1 MSEISRDIVNEAAKG
16 DIKAFES
23 IYREYF
29 EFVANV
35 VLRIVKHTDDA
46 EDVAQEVFMTIYR
59 NLKTFRGESALKT
72 WIYRIAINTA
82 INHAKKLSREFRQI
96 LEHGND
102 KAVAHSPPEDEDAI
116 KNQENK
122 KMIARL
128 LDALNPDQ
136 RACIVL
142 RNLEGLSY
150 QEIAENLN
158 IPINTVRS
166 RIKRAREAM
175 MSLSKPRY
183 TLSPE
188 MRGILG
194 VTG

>member
-46 EDVAQEVFMTIYR
+46 EDVAQEVFMTIYK

-175 MSLSKPRY
+175 MSLSIPRY
-183 TLSPE
+183 TLS
-188 MRGILG
+188 
-194 VTG
+194 

>member
-1 MSEISRDIVNEAAKG
+1 MSEISGDIVKKAAKG
-16 DIKAFES
+16 YIKAFES

-96 LEHGND
+96 LEHG
-102 KAVAHSPPEDEDAI
+102 
-116 KNQENK
+116 
-122 KMIARL
+122 
-128 LDALNPDQ
+128 
-136 RACIVL
+136 
-142 RNLEGLSY
+142 
-150 QEIAENLN
+150 
-158 IPINTVRS
+158 RS
-166 RIKRAREAM
+166 EEH
-175 MSLSKPRY
+175 
-183 TLSPE
+183 T
-188 MRGILG
+188 
-194 VTG
+194 

>member
-1 MSEISRDIVNEAAKG
+1 MSEISGDIGNKAAKG

-46 EDVAQEVFMTIYR
+46 EDVAQEVFMTIYK
-59 NLKTFRGESALKT
+59 NLKTLRGESALKT
-72 WIYRIAINTA
+72 WICRIAINTA

-175 MSLSKPRY
+175 MSLSKPV
-183 TLSPE
+183 TPCPE
-188 MRGILG
+188 VRGILG

>member
-1 MSEISRDIVNEAAKG
+1 MSEISGDIVNEAVKG

-29 EFVANV
+29 EFVVNV
-35 VLRIVKHTDDA
+35 ALRIVKYTDDA

-72 WIYRIAINTA
+72 WIYRITLNTA
-82 INHAKKLSREFRQI
+82 INRAKKLSKDNKQTMIKHSDNIAASQLSSEP
-96 LEHGND
+96 EGED
-102 KAVAHSPPEDEDAI
+102 KKEE
-116 KNQENK
+116 KE
-122 KMIARL
+122 KMIVGL
-128 LDALNPDQ
+128 LDTLNPDQ

-142 RNLEGLSY
+142 RNLEGFSY
-150 QEIAENLN
+150 QEIAETLN

-175 MSLSKPRY
+175 MALSKEVAQY
-183 TLSPE
+183 E
-188 MRGILG
+188 M
-194 VTG
+194 